1 MPISSIFQGN
11 SEDPTQSPSSPGEG
25 LPIISSYVDTVDVRT
40 NFPIPEFKL
49 SSLARAFEALV
60 AVGIEADIS
69 LSETF
74 VLTGTFDGA
83 NWSLAQIS
91 VNSLNGTANIRFTID
106 NTGQVF
112 CTTTPT
118 QGEFVKRTIAWN
130 IRAI

>member
-1 MPISSIFQGN
+1 MSISSIFQGN
-11 SEDPTQSPSSPGEG
+11 QSSSQEVTAPGEG
-25 LPIISSYVDTVDVRT
+25 LPIISSYTDTVDVRT

-49 SSLARAFEALV
+49 SSLVRAFEALV
-60 AVGIEADIS
+60 AVGIEADTS

-91 VNSLNGTANIRFTID
+91 VNSLNGTANIKFTID